1 VPLRVGIAGRV
12 LVRRDGGART
22 SHELVKI
29 DRPVMRIPS
38 LAGLALLGCY
48 QVILQSGQNAE

>member
-1 VPLRVGIAGRV
+1 VGIAGRV